1 MLWLHGKSNS
11 AIISEEMLFLK
22 VAEPLPELH
31 QVVVEGGEC
40 SRQGHLGVEMILMA
54 VGATNINVSV
64 GDGDEGGDQV
74 IRGQVG
80 QIRDIKD
87 MYTSY
92 LSILVHHHMNQAHK
106 KYTTKCVNSR

>member
-40 SRQGHLGVEMILMA
+40 SRQGHLGVEMIFMA
-54 VGATNINVSV
+54 GGATYFHVSV
-64 GDGDEGGDQV
+64 GDGDEGGDQGASGTTQGYQRHV
-74 IRGQVG
+74 
-80 QIRDIKD
+80 
-87 MYTSY
+87 Y
-92 LSILVHHHMNQAHK
+92 LIF
-106 KYTTKCVNSR
+106 VNFGTPPH

>member
-31 QVVVEGGEC
+31 QVVVEGGER
-40 SRQGHLGVEMILMA
+40 SRQGHLGVEIILMA

-64 GDGDEGGDQV
+64 GDGDKYGDQV
-74 IRGQVG
+74 IRASGTNQGYQRHV
-80 QIRDIKD
+80 
-87 MYTSY
+87 Y
-92 LSILVHHHMNQAHK
+92 LIF
-106 KYTTKCVNSR
+106 VNFGTPPHESGP

>member
-54 VGATNINVSV
+54 GGATYFQVSV
-64 GDGDEGGDQV
+64 GDGNEGGDQGANGTNQGYERHV
-74 IRGQVG
+74 
-80 QIRDIKD
+80 
-87 MYTSY
+87 Y
-92 LSILVHHHMNQAHK
+92 LMF
-106 KYTTKCVNSR
+106 VNFGAPPH

>member
-1 MLWLHGKSNS
+1 MLRLHGKSNS

-40 SRQGHLGVEMILMA
+40 SRQGHLGVEMMLRLLVPLSSMSLLEM
-54 VGATNINVSV
+54 VMRV
-64 GDGDEGGDQV
+64 V

-92 LSILVHHHMNQAHK
+92 LSILEHHHINQAHK
-106 KYTTKCVNSR
+106 KYTKKCVYLQ

>member
-40 SRQGHLGVEMILMA
+40 SRQGHLGVEMIFMA
-54 VGATNINVSV
+54 VGATYIHDSV

-92 LSILVHHHMNQAHK
+92 LLILEHHHINQAHK
-106 KYTTKCVNSR
+106 KYTKKCVYSQ